1 MAPAA
6 VLLLLL
12 IKMLLGMGSYTAY
25 RCCSGAI
32 VRTPMRRLRA
42 PGCRLVVR
50 DGCDALGVKVG
61 EHKEIIEAGRA
72 ADIYRWEGSISGA
85 SETTL
90 ENAERWRVGEVQ
102 NVLARRVA

>member
-1 MAPAA
+1 MTPAA
-6 VLLLLL
+6 VLLLL
-12 IKMLLGMGSYTAY
+12 IQMLLGMGSYTAY
-25 RCCSGAI
+25 RCCSGAV

-42 PGCRLVVR
+42 PGCRLVGR
-50 DGCDALGVKVG
+50 DGCDAVKVG

-72 ADIYRWEGSISGA
+72 ADIYRSERSISGT

-90 ENAERWRVGEVQ
+90 KNAGRWRVGDVQ

>member
-1 MAPAA
+1 
-6 VLLLLL
+6 
-12 IKMLLGMGSYTAY
+12 
-25 RCCSGAI
+25 
-32 VRTPMRRLRA
+32 MRL
-42 PGCRLVVR
+42 
-50 DGCDALGVKVG
+50 VKVG

-72 ADIYRWEGSISGA
+72 ADICSSEGSIAGA